1 MQLLYYIL
9 IVELARRNTYGRHP
23 HAFASHDCAAICRD
37 STAYLGLLYTRHGDA
52 VLNSHGA
59 PPGARALHSGL
70 GGAHW
75 ERSPVGK
82 RVVEGLRV
90 QGWVERHPA
99 PQDRRH
105 VQVRLTAAGQ
115 REATQLHVALNQQA
129 EDLLAHLP
137 PGRRAATMEAL
148 AWLADALEADSTRLT
163 VSPVAPAKFGRG
175 DSPVAAEG
183 EAE

>member
-1 MQLLYYIL
+1 MADTPMHLLRTI
-9 IVELARRNTYGRHP
+9 ARR
-23 HAFASHDCAAICRD
+23 FAEIQRRTWACCTPATETQCLILTELHQAPGLSIRDLAARIGSD
-37 STAYLGLLYTRHGDA
+37 
-52 VLNSHGA
+52 
-59 PPGARALHSGL
+59 PPWVS
-70 GGAHW
+70 
-75 ERSPVGK
+75 